1 MLSEADL
8 GAQLVVCGD
17 HSADRG
23 SGTVPAY
30 LAHHLRAAQAL
41 GLVEVEADGPGRVLA
56 VRRLDGG
63 RRERLAVA
71 GPAVLSVEGSVAE
84 LRRAPLAASLA
95 AQGGTVEVRS
105 GRIEHHVEPP
115 RLRPWRPRA
124 RVLAPP
130 EGTHALDRVVQLT
143 GALVDRTPPRT
154 LELDPPEA
162 ADAIIEQLRT
172 WGYLA
177 LMLLHDL
184 AWPEVPD
191 GVDPG
196 RSRSAAASSTARTSR
211 STPTPASPRPAPR
224 PWPTGATTWWWRPRS
239 GSGPRASTRTSPA
252 PCPSAPWRWRRCW
265 WNWCAPRCRRS
276 GSSRPAPFVGVV
288 LVNGHGGNVEA
299 VARAAA
305 LLGDEG
311 RAVLVWH
318 PHVPD
323 GDSHAGR
330 TETSLLLHLAPGAV
344 RMERARAGS
353 TARWREIG
361 DVVRAEGLAAV
372 TPNGVLGDP
381 TAATARE
388 GEGLLAGLADRLCAA
403 VAAWRATLDR

>member
-1 MLSEADL
+1 MLIAACVKWTDLRPEIDPVHGNVVSTGKGNGFSMADRAAVEVGLRLADAWDGEVVAVCAGTPDADAGLRDLVAAGVHRAVRVDAGRDQLGEATADILAPVLSDADL
-8 GAQLVVCGD
+8 GAQLVLCGD
-17 HSADRG
+17 YSADRG

-162 ADAIIEQLRT
+162 ADAIIEQLRA

-177 LMLLHDL
+177 
-184 AWPEVPD
+184 
-191 GVDPG
+191 
-196 RSRSAAASSTARTSR
+196 
-211 STPTPASPRPAPR
+211 
-224 PWPTGATTWWWRPRS
+224 
-239 GSGPRASTRTSPA
+239 
-252 PCPSAPWRWRRCW
+252 
-265 WNWCAPRCRRS
+265 
-276 GSSRPAPFVGVV
+276 
-288 LVNGHGGNVEA
+288 
-299 VARAAA
+299 
-305 LLGDEG
+305 
-311 RAVLVWH
+311 
-318 PHVPD
+318 
-323 GDSHAGR
+323 
-330 TETSLLLHLAPGAV
+330 
-344 RMERARAGS
+344 
-353 TARWREIG
+353 
-361 DVVRAEGLAAV
+361 
-372 TPNGVLGDP
+372 
-381 TAATARE
+381 
-388 GEGLLAGLADRLCAA
+388 
-403 VAAWRATLDR
+403 